1 MKILSIELWRI
12 FIARVILHQS
22 FDIFQILKD
31 VSVLEKVDFRPWD
44 FLQEE
49 WRILGVFWSS
59 CSTIVKSSSSGFV
72 WVWLFE
78 RWYFVSRS
86 IVFRILENVTFDGL
100 HYCSP
105 PFTFAFHRDSYHVW
119 KYLHF
124 LVRIVSQYDKLF
136 SICLVLI
143 ILVISLFYPIS
154 TLYSYFKV
162 VKLWRKSL

>member
-12 FIARVILHQS
+12 FIARVILHQL

-31 VSVLEKVDFRPWD
+31 VSVLEKVDFRP
-44 FLQEE
+44 FFYRRNEE
-49 WRILGVFWSS
+49 SWELGYRVFWSS
-59 CSTIVKSSSSGFV
+59 RSTIVKSSSSGFV

-78 RWYFVSRS
+78 RWYFVSCS

-136 SICLVLI
+136 CICQSWLFQSFHYSIRFPQI
-143 ILVISLFYPIS
+143 IFP
-154 TLYSYFKV
+154 F
-162 VKLWRKSL
+162 